1 MYVLGILKS
10 PFMSPYGPGGKPMI
24 AIENLDYMN
33 YLRFALNAMSPEET
47 LPLFNPWIMSVHDYG
62 ITDAELPA
70 LESLDRSTLQKSP
83 LLLCFNGLA
92 VYIYVGKQCDPYLIQ
107 LIFKVQ
113 EFTQINKNMGEWDI
127 FPETHDVAD
136 TSYLAVLQRII
147 NNSIRTQR

>member
-10 PFMSPYGPGGKPMI
+10 PFMSPYGPGGKPMV

-70 LESLDRSTLQKSP
+70 LESLDRSTL
-83 LLLCFNGLA
+83 
-92 VYIYVGKQCDPYLIQ
+92 
-107 LIFKVQ
+107 
-113 EFTQINKNMGEWDI
+113 
-127 FPETHDVAD
+127 
-136 TSYLAVLQRII
+136 
-147 NNSIRTQR
+147 